1 MKAATV
7 ILVVSHESGTPQLV
21 EFLSDDE
28 EIAVFEAASAMG
40 DYEPLQRVH
49 DHRQRQAQ
57 EDQAFADYIEEL
69 LSQPYQR
76 QEIIDHGT
84 QWLKARLRIEEF
96 QQSEH
101 QAVKII
107 ANFGMQLYLGNPERV
122 DFSLQGSAA
131 QVRVRIFVLPRSLNI
146 SSLA

>member
-1 MKAATV
+1 MKVATV
-7 ILVVSHESGTPQLV
+7 ILVVSHETGIPQLV

-40 DYEPLQRVH
+40 DHQPLQRVH
-49 DHRQRQAQ
+49 DHRHRQAQ
-57 EDQAFADYIEEL
+57 EDQAFADYVEEL

-84 QWLKARLRIEEF
+84 QWLKARLRIEEH
-96 QQSEH
+96 QESEY

-107 ANFGMQLYLGNPERV
+107 ANFGMQLYFGNPERI
-122 DFSLQGSAA
+122 DFCLQGAA
-131 QVRVRIFVLPRSLNI
+131 TQVRVRIFVLPRNLNI
-146 SSLA
+146 SLLA